1 MSDGPHKSL
10 NMPSGWRKLAERADN
25 QAYAPEEVSDALPD
39 ALKQD
44 WRAEVPDNVTNQ
56 VRDILDSQSSLFGD
70 ERAERLE
77 ALRGGI
83 AGYNLANTFLDY
95 AIQETVRGHSGLEAL
110 KEAASNTL
118 SDRAARGIRQVEEHY
133 WRESTQGRADHVRE
147 RIETGVTQSDMTA
160 IAGRLVGIE
169 DGRGLQGLAKQTG
182 IDEGVQL

>member
-44 WRAEVPDNVTNQ
+44 WRAEVPDSVTNQ

-95 AIQETVRGHSGLEAL
+95 AIQETVRGHSGPEAL
-110 KEAASNTL
+110 QEAASNTL
-118 SDRAARGIRQVEEHY
+118 SDRAARGTRQVEEHY
-133 WRESTQGRADHVRE
+133 YRKSSQGRAAYVRE
-147 RIETGVTQSDMTA
+147 RIETGVTQSDIA
-160 IAGRLVGIE
+160 SIAGRFVGT
-169 DGRGLQGLAKQTG
+169 GTSKGPRRPAKQTG
-182 IDEGVQL
+182 LDDGVKI